1 LAEYPSI
8 LVLIV
13 CKVVLL
19 GDVDPHTGWQ
29 NTEWDTEHGTMHC
42 RRMQVDLYDRAV
54 DQGAAPQ
61 PFNPTACMRAA
72 MTMGPQYDVDQ
83 TTAKRPWRFWRA
95 ACPTPIYPDADA
107 DGKPDRGKPPV
118 AWKIPECPASK
129 GVLECEGDTT
139 I

>member
-1 LAEYPSI
+1 LADYPSI

-19 GDVDPHTGWQ
+19 GDVDPMTGWQ
-29 NTEWDTEHGTMHC
+29 NTEWDTEGGVQHC
-42 RRMQVDLYDRAV
+42 RRVQIELYDPSV
-54 DQGAAPQ
+54 DRGAAPQ
-61 PFNPTACMRAA
+61 TFNPTACMRAA
-72 MTMGPQYDVDQ
+72 MMMGPQFDEDQ
-83 TTAKRPWRFWRA
+83 THAKRPWRFWRA

-118 AWKIPECPASK
+118 GWKIPECPASK
-129 GVLECEGDTT
+129 GVLECEGDLP